1 MKLDLDR
8 QAFGRSEL
16 PLNGVLELGLTGGR
30 PSSAQVSGVLAV
42 QNLES
47 RVLLSGTLKAEGRA
61 ECGRCLN
68 EFAIGWD
75 VPVDLQ
81 VLRDVDTDESEG
93 VTLLILQQKGEVD
106 LHDSLRECA
115 VLGYPQ
121 APVCSQEC
129 KGLCPECGIDR
140 NLGTC
145 ECEEQNV
152 DPRWD
157 GLPE

>member
-8 QAFGRSEL
+8 QAYGRSEL
-16 PLNGVLELGLTGGR
+16 PLDGVLELGMTEGR
-30 PSSAQVSGVLAV
+30 PTSADLVGVLIV
-42 QNLES
+42 QNLDS
-47 RVLLSGTLKAEGRA
+47 RVLLSGTLRAEGRT
-61 ECGRCLN
+61 ECGRCLK
-68 EFAIGWD
+68 EFSIGWD

-106 LHDSLRECA
+106 LSDSLRECA
-115 VLGYPQ
+115 VLGYPH
-121 APVCSQEC
+121 AAVCSEEC
-129 KGLCPECGIDR
+129 KGMCPECGIDR
-140 NLGTC
+140 NQGTC
-145 ECEEQNV
+145 ECEDLNV

>member
-8 QAFGRSEL
+8 QPLGRSEL
-16 PLNGVLELGLTGGR
+16 ALGGNLDLGMPAGR
-30 PSSAQVSGVLAV
+30 PQSAEVTGTLVV

-47 RVLLSGTLKAEGRA
+47 RVLMSGTLRAEGRA
-61 ECGRCLN
+61 ECGRCLE
-68 EFAIGWD
+68 EFSLVWD
-75 VPVDLQ
+75 VPVDLT

-93 VTLLILQQKGEVD
+93 VTLLILQTKGEVD
-106 LHDSLRECA
+106 LGESLRECA
-115 VLGYPQ
+115 VLAYPHSL
-121 APVCSQEC
+121 VCRDDC

-140 NLGTC
+140 NQGTC

>member
-16 PLNGVLELGLTGGR
+16 DLSGVLELGLSEGR
-30 PSSAQVSGVLAV
+30 PGSAEISGSLVV

-47 RVLLSGTLKAEGRA
+47 RVLLSGILRAEGRV
-61 ECGRCLN
+61 ECGRCLE
-68 EFAIGWD
+68 EFGIAWD
-75 VPVDLQ
+75 VPVDLM
-81 VLRDVDTDESEG
+81 VLRDVDTDETEG
-93 VTLLILQQKGEVD
+93 ETLLIVQQKGEVD
-106 LHDSLRECA
+106 LRGSLRECA

-121 APVCSQEC
+121 TSVCSEDC
-129 KGLCPECGIDR
+129 KGLCPQCGIDR
-140 NLGTC
+140 NRGTC
-145 ECEEQNV
+145 ECEELNV